1 MTLKKV
7 SDGFIIT
14 LDAEKLVKRNAV
26 YAWNVNHIA
35 MALHDT
41 EKHDIFLTLEGRDIG
56 YYLITNNW
64 ECILR
69 ELMQFEYFNTDT
81 VRIEIYEKEL

>member
-7 SDGFIIT
+7 YGGFVIT
-14 LDAEKLVKRNAV
+14 LDAEKLVNRNAV
-26 YAWNVNHIA
+26 YAWNVNRLA

-56 YYLITNNW
+56 SYLITSDW

-69 ELMQFEYFNTDT
+69 YLLRFEFFKTDT
-81 VRIEIYEKEL
+81 VRIEIYKKEL